1 LGNDF
6 VSRPRLSGAHFSTRA
21 RRARTHER
29 VSEKA
34 ATAVMHAQSLDAHH
48 AQETGVVSREPVA
61 RAVGTRRAAEA
72 EAEAEAEAR
81 GARRRWRCRRGE
93 MDVLVSERDRISD
106 VYEAPHK

>member
-1 LGNDF
+1 MGNDF

-34 ATAVMHAQSLDAHH
+34 ATAVMYAQSLDARH
-48 AQETGVVSREPVA
+48 ARETGVVSRESVA
-61 RAVGTRRAAEA
+61 RAVGTRRAA

>member
-48 AQETGVVSREPVA
+48 ARETGVVSREPGA
-61 RAVGTRRAAEA
+61 GRESCGDATRGGGGGGGGGGSAGGEEAMAVPAGRD
-72 EAEAEAEAR
+72 
-81 GARRRWRCRRGE
+81 GCVGE
-93 MDVLVSERDRISD
+93 
-106 VYEAPHK
+106 

>member
-1 LGNDF
+1 MILN
-6 VSRPRLSGAHFSTRA
+6 RPRLLVGCPLFHAC

-72 EAEAEAEAR
+72 EAKR
-81 GARRRWRCRRGE
+81 GGRGGDDGAGGERRMCW
-93 MDVLVSERDRISD
+93 
-106 VYEAPHK
+106 